1 MNSQVANLVL
11 VLVIIQVSRKL
22 DLENP
27 DVITYVR
34 IGYVTVQALTLSLC
48 YFIAT
53 RIKKINDTTEIKYVE
68 PAKPFTNESP
78 QVVETTVRDYDLG
91 KTMDLFK
98 QTCTSVLIMLIIH
111 LYFGFTQPLFIQSIL
126 PLKSVYQNQMVQIHL
141 LGKKAEG
148 ELNRP
153 FKNPSPF
160 GWLLEAQQ
168 PQTDKASIKK
178 ASKASKSKDD

>member
-1 MNSQVANLVL
+1 MNAQIMNLVL
-11 VLVIIQVSRKL
+11 VLVIIQVARKL

-27 DVITYVR
+27 DIITYVR
-34 IGYVTVQALTLSLC
+34 IGYVSVQALILLLC
-48 YFIAT
+48 YLTAT
-53 RIKKINDTTEIKYVE
+53 KIKTQNDTTEIKYVE
-68 PAKPFTNESP
+68 PAKPFTNEAP
-78 QVVETTVRDYDLG
+78 QVVETTFRDYDLG
-91 KTMDLFK
+91 KIMELFK
-98 QTCTSVLIMLIIH
+98 QTCTSVLFMLVLH

-126 PLKSVYQNQMVQIHL
+126 PLKSLYQHPVVQIHL

-148 ELNRP
+148 ELKRP

-160 GWLLEAQQ
+160 GLFDAQQ